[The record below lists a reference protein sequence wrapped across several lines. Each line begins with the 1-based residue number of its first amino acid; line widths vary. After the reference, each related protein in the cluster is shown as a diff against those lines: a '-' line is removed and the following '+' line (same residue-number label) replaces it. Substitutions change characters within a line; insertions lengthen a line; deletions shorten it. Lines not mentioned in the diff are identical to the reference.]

1 MKLLCNTSL
10 AKLLFVFCSAC
21 SVCLIEHGHLIHGN
35 MAAPREKHVHADSDA
50 ELSQSPGGSI
60 TEELRAARRSRIACK
75 GWLTRASDSLVKVVS
90 GYDTE
95 THDVLIS
102 VDAIDEFDRRL
113 SRFDEA
119 QSSVELLIN
128 EDLAQDITN
137 SSDFRNSCKEFR
149 LKAASL
155 LKRIEGNANFKNST
169 VASSE
174 HANYVTLPKINY
186 HILKVTF

>member
-1 MKLLCNTSL
+1 MSCNTSL
-10 AKLLFVFCSAC
+10 VKLLFVFCSAC
-21 SVCLIEHGHLIHGN
+21 SVCLIKHGHLIYGN
-35 MAAPREKHVHADSDA
+35 MAAPREKHANSDA
-50 ELSQSPGGSI
+50 ELSQSPGSV

-95 THDVLIS
+95 THDVLVL

-128 EDLAQDITN
+128 EEDLAQDITN

-155 LKRIEGNANFKNST
+155 LKRIEGNTNFKNST
-169 VASSE
+169 VASSDRKPLVQN
-174 HANYVTLPKINY
+174 H
-186 HILKVTF
+186 